1 MKGHIRE
8 RSPGHY
14 AIILDINKD
23 GMRKRKWHSFKGTKR
38 EAQAECAK
46 LITEMKN
53 NTYVEHDKKSLG
65 EFLDTWE
72 RDWMATHVSP
82 KTCERYSELLRHVRQ
97 HLGHKRLQSI
107 GVGDLNT
114 LYTKLHETL
123 APRTVRH
130 VHRLLHRVFGHASKR
145 GDIKRNVVALADSP
159 QVPATEAAVLQAAE
173 IPVMFTA
180 LRGRAFYPLAVA
192 ALGTGMRRGE
202 LLALRWQDVDLD
214 RAVINVERS
223 LEQTRAGLRI
233 KSPKSARSKRSISLA
248 PAVVTE
254 LRAHWKTQQ
263 EQRLAL
269 GLGKAPGDALVFA
282 NYDGAPLKPDQLSG
296 QFARAMEAAGLPHVT
311 LHTLRHTH
319 ASQLIAAGIDILTI
333 SRRLGHHS
341 PTITLN
347 VYGHLLT
354 TADRA
359 ADIVQSVF
367 TSAGIGQ

>member
-1 MKGHIRE
+1 MEK
-8 RSPGHY
+8 
-14 AIILDINKD
+14 
-23 GMRKRKWHSFKGTKR
+23 
-38 EAQAECAK
+38 
-46 LITEMKN
+46 
-53 NTYVEHDKKSLG
+53 
-65 EFLDTWE
+65 
-72 RDWMATHVSP
+72 
-82 KTCERYSELLRHVRQ
+82 
-97 HLGHKRLQSI
+97 
-107 GVGDLNT
+107 
-114 LYTKLHETL
+114 
-123 APRTVRH
+123 
-130 VHRLLHRVFGHASKR
+130 
-145 GDIKRNVVALADSP
+145 
-159 QVPATEAAVLQAAE
+159 
-173 IPVMFTA
+173 
-180 LRGRAFYPLAVA
+180 
-192 ALGTGMRRGE
+192 
-202 LLALRWQDVDLD
+202 
-214 RAVINVERS
+214 
-223 LEQTRAGLRI
+223 TRAGLRI

-282 NYDGAPLKPDQLSG
+282 NYDGALLKPDQLSG
-296 QFARAMEAAGLPHVT
+296 QFAGAMEAAGLPHVT

-367 TSAGIGQ
+367 TGAGIGQ